1 VAYIA
6 LRYFTAF
13 ILLCYYFTLD
23 DTKFTGMMELSRGQ
37 VMVKLALEGHV
48 RRSTRQ
54 KFANTR
60 LHNYHV
66 SGLGIFFVYVGH
78 FF

>member
-1 VAYIA
+1 
-6 LRYFTAF
+6 
-13 ILLCYYFTLD
+13 
-23 DTKFTGMMELSRGQ
+23 
-37 VMVKLALEGHV
+37 MVKLALEGHV

-66 SGLGIFFVYVGH
+66 SGLGIFFVYVGQ
-78 FF
+78 FFLFYIYELVYNIGI